1 MVSDPNKPTTEG
13 LSALAGKRAVICEDE
28 SVIQMQLSRA
38 LTRAGLD
45 VVGSAVTGEEA
56 VEVTLRERPDL
67 VLMDIQMPGMDGLE
81 ATRRILQTY
90 AVCIIVLTA
99 FPAEH
104 EAQAR
109 ETGACGYI
117 LKPITRDMLLPKVE
131 ELYAAYQKL
140 SG

>member
-1 MVSDPNKPTTEG
+1 VVNDPNKPAIEA
-13 LSALAGKRAVICEDE
+13 LSTLTGKRVVICEDE

-38 LTRAGLD
+38 LTRAGLT

-90 AVCIIVLTA
+90 TVCIIVLTA

-104 EAQAR
+104 EGQAR
-109 ETGACGYI
+109 EIGACGYI

-131 ELYAAYQKL
+131 ELYAVYQKKA
-140 SG
+140 